1 MTETRRMGFSGDNWK
16 QVAIQQG
23 LGPVLAVSLMVT
35 YLENIYDPRPNP
47 YTNIQATKDLNG
59 LRLEMESKLL
69 AQKKFCENRLSIIER
84 RNEQLALAQS
94 EIWRTIEALPP
105 DAFEQRIEK
114 MDDRIRQLEI
124 DFSGLR
130 RRSDIEIQ
138 P

>member
-59 LRLEMESKLL
+59 LRLEMEGKLL
-69 AQKKFCENRLSIIER
+69 AQKRFCENRLSIIER
-84 RNEQLALAQS
+84 RSEQLGLAQS